1 MVYKLKFVWI
11 GSSVKLDYPI
21 TKTVACFSYYIC
33 KVIWKVTCTLLSMT
47 SLCDWQRHQ
56 HFVTRLGMCFRQIE
70 YMSWFQTIIFCLC
83 LHWANLQQCFWFLR
97 PNFGEKKK
105 MSNCQTRVTKWRQK
119 CCKVRHSSPTLMG
132 HNIVGMQTMFD
143 SEIGVDE
150 GSHSLILPHVE
161 TAKHL

>member
-33 KVIWKVTCTLLSMT
+33 KVIRKVTCTLLSMT

-56 HFVTRLGMCFRQIE
+56 HFVTRLGMHFRQIE
-70 YMSWFQTIIFCLC
+70 YTSWFLTIIFCLC

-97 PNFGEKKK
+97 PNFGKKKK
-105 MSNCQTRVTKWRQK
+105 MLNCQTCVTKWRQK
-119 CCKVRHSSPTLMG
+119 CCKVWHSSRTLTFSG
-132 HNIVGMQTMFD
+132 LWCFRLLLFYIHPPAGLNRRIVL
-143 SEIGVDE
+143 V
-150 GSHSLILPHVE
+150 L
-161 TAKHL
+161 